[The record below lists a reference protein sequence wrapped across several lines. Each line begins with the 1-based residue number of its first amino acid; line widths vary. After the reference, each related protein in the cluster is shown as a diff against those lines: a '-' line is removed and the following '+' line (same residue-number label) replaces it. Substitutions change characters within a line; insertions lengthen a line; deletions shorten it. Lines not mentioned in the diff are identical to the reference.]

1 MFEKVLPACH
11 LLPMKTILPFAL
23 ALAAVP
29 AFAQAPA
36 ATAAQAVPTLEQQEL
51 LKLIWATMTAV
62 DQANRTGN
70 YSVLRDLAAPG
81 FQAANDQA
89 KLTAIFANLRAS
101 GVDLSNTLLLAPSY
115 RVPPQLV
122 QPGLVRAQ
130 GAFGM
135 RPNAISFDV
144 AYQWSGGQW
153 KLFAIGVSP
162 VSMPTQQAAPVA
174 TQPAKRPSGR

>member
-1 MFEKVLPACH
+1 
-11 LLPMKTILPFAL
+11 MKPILAL
-23 ALAAVP
+23 ALAMTAVP
-29 AFAQAPA
+29 ALAQAPA
-36 ATAAQAVPTLEQQEL
+36 HTAAQPVPTLEQQEL
-51 LKLIWATMTAV
+51 LKLIWSTMAAV

-89 KLTAIFANLRAS
+89 KLTAIFANLRGS

-130 GAFGM
+130 GVFGM

-144 AYQWSGGQW
+144 AYQWVGGQW
-153 KLFAIGVSP
+153 KLFGIGVTP
-162 VSMPTQQAAPVA
+162 VSMPTQQAAPQA
-174 TQPAKRPSGR
+174 APPPRPKGR